1 MTTRANATA
10 VGAFV
15 LGAIAIGIGL
25 AVVFGS
31 GLFFRDVARYVI
43 YFDGSLEGLQ
53 VGAPV
58 KFRGVPIGQV
68 VSISAV
74 YRDSRK
80 TVDIPVVVEIRR
92 GAVQAADVGG
102 GTMQAMIEK
111 GLRAQLELES
121 LITGQ
126 LFVGLDLF
134 PGTPIAVVGNVTN
147 YPEIPSIPSL
157 QDDFQITLNKLVV
170 DAPRLQTGLVQTL
183 DLINAMAG
191 DNNAQELANGL
202 RSMARL
208 ATTLAEPD
216 GPLMRALD
224 RIPPLL
230 ASLDQAAAG
239 IPEVVTQADRTM
251 TSVADLVGGPEA
263 PVAKTLRDLEAA
275 LLSARKLG
283 DELGGVV
290 VQARAP
296 VVGFAQTGLPELQ
309 GLIKDM
315 DRTVGEIN
323 RTVRDLRQDPER
335 FLLGDPAAEG
345 VKLQ

>member
-1 MTTRANATA
+1 MSVRGNATA

-15 LGAIAIGIGL
+15 LGAIAIAIGL

-31 GLFFRDVARYVI
+31 GLFFRDVTRYVI

-58 KFRGVPIGQV
+58 KFRGVPIGEV

-74 YRDSRK
+74 YRDNRK
-80 TVDIPVVVEIRR
+80 AVDIPVVVEIRK
-92 GAVQAADVGG
+92 GAVQAAEVGG

-126 LFVGLDLF
+126 LYVGLDLF
-134 PGTPIAVVGNVTN
+134 PDTPITLAGNVTD

-157 QDDFQITLNKLVV
+157 QDDLQQTLNKLVV
-170 DAPRLQTGLVQTL
+170 DAPRLQTGLVQML

-191 DNNAQELANGL
+191 NNTAQELAGGM

-208 ATTLAEPD
+208 ADTMADPK
-216 GPLMRALD
+216 GPLMQALD
-224 RIPPLL
+224 RVPTLL
-230 ASLDQAAAG
+230 ANLDQAVAG
-239 IPEVVTQADRTM
+239 IPKIVEQADRAM
-251 TSVADLVGGPEA
+251 TSVGDLVGGPEA

-275 LLSARKLG
+275 LLSARKSPG
-283 DELGGVV
+283 
-290 VQARAP
+290 R
-296 VVGFAQTGLPELQ
+296 
-309 GLIKDM
+309 
-315 DRTVGEIN
+315 
-323 RTVRDLRQDPER
+323 
-335 FLLGDPAAEG
+335 PAAS
-345 VKLQ
+345 